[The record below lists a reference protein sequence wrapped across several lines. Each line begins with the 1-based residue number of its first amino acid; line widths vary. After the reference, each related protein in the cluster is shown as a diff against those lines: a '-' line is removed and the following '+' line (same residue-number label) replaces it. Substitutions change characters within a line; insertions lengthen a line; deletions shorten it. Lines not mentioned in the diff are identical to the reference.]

1 MSERKIILDPDLLP
15 EDFRATADAAGWE
28 LISESPPEGLLA
40 LELIYRAGSE
50 GTTTV
55 HYNEDPLVKV
65 RYALARGPQADEV
78 AEEVKAIFAH
88 IPDESV
94 MEAAEDESEGLQS
107 IVSWMLSATV
117 LEDQAGHQWL
127 HALIEKRLAHEN
139 SAVRRAAL
147 ISVSWLE
154 WPDFRTSIE
163 RMATVDPDEA
173 VRRDAGSLAQAYAMR
188 DSGEI

>member
-15 EDFRATADAAGWE
+15 DDFRATADAAGWE
-28 LISESPPEGLLA
+28 LISESPPKGLLA

-50 GTTTV
+50 GATTV
-55 HYNEDPLVKV
+55 HYIEDPLVKV

-163 RMATVDPDEA
+163 RMATDDPDEA
-173 VRRDAGSLAQAYAMR
+173 VRQDAASLAQAYAMR
-188 DSGEI
+188 DKGEI